1 MKPFDFEEAAQ
12 GKAICT
18 RDGRKAEI
26 RAILHSGF
34 RWRVHALV
42 TTKDGTQQIIR
53 YMANGKEFGYHAS
66 ENDLFMADEK
76 ATANP

>member
-1 MKPFDFEEAAQ
+1 MQPFDFEKAIQ

-26 RAILHSGF
+26 QKVLHSGF
-34 RWRVHALV
+34 RWRVHALI
-42 TTKDGTQQIIR
+42 TMHNGTQQLIR
-53 YMANGKEFGYHAS
+53 YMANGKEFGYHPS